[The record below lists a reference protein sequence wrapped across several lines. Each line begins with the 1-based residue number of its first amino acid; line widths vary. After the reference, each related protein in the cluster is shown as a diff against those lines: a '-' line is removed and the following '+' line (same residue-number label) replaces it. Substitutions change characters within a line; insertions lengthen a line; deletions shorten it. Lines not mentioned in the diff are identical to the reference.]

1 MVHTLKSNPAAPE
14 LQAPTVADRVLN
26 ASEVR
31 ARLPILVRFGIV
43 TALILLIFFQRFQ
56 INVGPYFANNGLVA
70 QFFLIAMLLVSNVLR
85 IDPIRATLFSAGMA
99 IMFTAWLL
107 NPANSSF
114 LSAMLLV
121 AAYLAFIF
129 VAKFPDGNEA
139 LVRFT
144 LTTFCNLM
152 FIAAICGIV
161 QFFVQFGF
169 HQYWLFD
176 FTQNIPLLFRGTGT
190 YNTVISVGGHFY
202 KSNGFFFREP
212 STCSQYLALALI
224 CEIAL
229 RRRKLRRINPLRL
242 ATLGLCL
249 LVTYSGTGLAT
260 LFIGLM
266 FPLGMKTVLRMS
278 LLGLAAAV
286 IFYGLGDALNLSFTA
301 SRVGEFS
308 SPGSSAY
315 SRFIA
320 PFYFIQA
327 NIDTFS
333 STFLVGHGP
342 GSITRSAL
350 HRSYFE
356 NADPTW
362 AKLLF
367 EYGVLGIFA
376 FAGLMFYSITKSRA
390 PVELIAGLCFGWGII
405 WGGVALAPEMTGL
418 MFMIAAVAP
427 AFQRGPVRPRQRVV
441 AEVGQ
446 LTMPPAR
453 PRPR

>member
-1 MVHTLKSNPAAPE
+1 M
-14 LQAPTVADRVLN
+14 N
-26 ASEVR
+26 ASEIR
-31 ARLPILVRFGIV
+31 AKLPVLVRFGIV

-56 INVGPYFANNGLVA
+56 INIGPYFANNGLVA
-70 QFFLIAMLLVSNVLR
+70 QFFLITMLLVSNVLR
-85 IDPIRATLFSAGMA
+85 IDGIRATLFSAGMA
-99 IMFTAWLL
+99 IMFVAWLL
-107 NPANSSF
+107 NPATSSF

-144 LTTFCNLM
+144 LTVFCNLM

-161 QFFVQFGF
+161 QFFIQFGF
-169 HQYWLFD
+169 HAPWLFD
-176 FTQNIPLLFRGTGT
+176 YTQNIPLLFRGTGT

-266 FPLGMKTVLRMS
+266 FPLGAKTMLRMS
-278 LLGLAAAV
+278 LLGLGAAV

-350 HRSYFE
+350 HRAYFE

-367 EYGVLGIFA
+367 EYGILGIFV
-376 FAGLMFYSITKSRA
+376 FGGLMFYSIAKSRA

-427 AFQRGPVRPRQRVV
+427 AFQPAPVRARQRVV

-453 PRPR
+453 PRSR